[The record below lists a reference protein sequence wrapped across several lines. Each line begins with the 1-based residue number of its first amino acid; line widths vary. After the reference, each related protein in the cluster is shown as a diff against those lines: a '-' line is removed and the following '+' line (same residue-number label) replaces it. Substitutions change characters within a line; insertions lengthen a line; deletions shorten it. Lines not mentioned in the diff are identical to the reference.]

1 MDLLEELEIEESG
14 KKLEF
19 DKYKFITS
27 YSRLN
32 FFVACAEQYRLRHV
46 LKEPYTQPFSEA
58 LVLGNLCHSVLEEVL
73 DPNTDITDTIEA
85 YTLHLERCLKALD
98 LSTNSININ
107 EVIETSIALASLL
120 YRCQERCTDPELRIR
135 NKDGSIPKNPIEYAP
150 IAFSKQMHEQGLNDK
165 KMEID
170 TWAVMQ
176 NSSFVDTSLSW
187 LLAKAVLFVKYWSIP
202 NWVDKVLNVELE
214 FSSTQDNMVYLPRS
228 TNVIDNNIKLPPL
241 YGKID
246 LRCVDRNGQL
256 VILDH
261 KTGKSMPDE
270 QTVLH
275 HPQLNLY
282 AYAHKQIYGYWP
294 DVIGINYLP
303 NNIQVLAK
311 CDKDIA
317 TQIAYRYGR
326 ILEASYDESNYYI
339 SKHPTDYMSPCIKRD
354 YKSGRITYK
363 CPYIEK
369 CWPYY
374 VETLPKSLV
383 ED

>member
-1 MDLLEELEIEESG
+1 MDSLEELEIEELKQS
-14 KKLEF
+14 KEF

-32 FFVACAEQYRLRHV
+32 FFITCPEQYRLRHV

-58 LVLGNLCHSVLEEVL
+58 LILGNLCHSVLEEVL
-73 DPNTDITDTIEA
+73 DPNTELNNTIEA
-85 YTLHLERCLKALD
+85 YKLHLDRWLRGLD
-98 LSTNSININ
+98 LSVESIDIE
-107 EVIETSIALASLL
+107 EVIETSIELASLL
-120 YRCQERCTDPELRIR
+120 YRCQERCTDRELRIR

-150 IAFSKQMHEQGLNDK
+150 IAFSKEMHEKGLNDK
-165 KMEID
+165 KLHID

-187 LLAKAVLFVKYWSIP
+187 LLAKAVLFVKYWTIP
-202 NWVDKVLNVELE
+202 NWVERVLDVELE
-214 FSSTQDNMVYLPRS
+214 FSSTADNMVYLPKS
-228 TNVIDNNIKLPPL
+228 SNSIVNNVVLPPL

-246 LRCVDRNGQL
+246 LRCVNKSNEL

-261 KTGKSMPDE
+261 KTGKTMPDE

-303 NNIQVLAK
+303 NNIQILAR

-317 TQIAYRYGR
+317 IQIAHRYGR
-326 ILEASYDESNYYI
+326 ILEASYEESNYYI

-354 YKSGRITYK
+354 YKSGRINYK

-383 ED
+383 EN